1 MLCSAT
7 DKRRQFDDSQPIER
21 GNFPQRAAYLHLHNS
36 VSLGVWCLLRI
47 REGCTLRILDVRQDI
62 KHNGEFLKQQLS
74 LIIYCC
80 MSRVC
85 KVGFPPIQ
93 FPTQSVIDFGDDT
106 KRDNMPGKANGSWR
120 RQTLKS
126 LLPGVQ
132 SGSSNS
138 VSSATAL
145 NPLRVTPLPCF

>member
-7 DKRRQFDDSQPIER
+7 DKRRQLDDSRPIEK
-21 GNFPQRAAYLHLHNS
+21 GNLPQRAAYLHLQYS
-36 VSLGVWCLLRI
+36 VSLGVWCLLRV
-47 REGCTLRILDVRQDI
+47 REGLTLRILDVRQDI
-62 KHNGEFLKQQLS
+62 KQNGEFLKQQLS
-74 LIIYCC
+74 LIICCC

-85 KVGFPPIQ
+85 RVGFPPIQ

-106 KRDNMPGKANGSWR
+106 KQDNMPGKANGSWG

-138 VSSATAL
+138 VRCAAAL